1 MLINAYSSTIV
12 ALTRKQILREYEQV
26 GFRKDDI

>member
-1 MLINAYSSTIV
+1 MLVNAYSSTMV
-12 ALTRKQILREYEQV
+12 ALRIQILREYEQV